1 MTKLWLEQ
9 SNKARKLD
17 YIQTKNRITNGIAEY
32 DCIFDEFEHPTLSV
46 DGFFLS
52 KQHRWFY
59 NFDADCVSSVIL
71 RKAYEYASQ
80 CADKEIALPLFEE
93 MYDIDRSGMFV
104 ECKLKPEWE
113 SVLDGRQKLVY
124 KHKLEY
130 IKNTDFDLIGTA
142 QLDFNYAYGIGLHM
156 ILPCDLIDSEEYI
169 NSFIVDFLQKET
181 HLFKNH
187 GRYNKDW
194 LVNFVEQQNPS

>member
-93 MYDIDRSGMFV
+93 MYDVDRSGMFV

-156 ILPCDLIDSEEYI
+156 ILPFDYIDSEECI
-169 NSFIVDFLQKET
+169 NEHIQKFLLTERNKSVV
-181 HLFKNH
+181 L

-194 LVNFVEQQNPS
+194 LVDFIEQQKY